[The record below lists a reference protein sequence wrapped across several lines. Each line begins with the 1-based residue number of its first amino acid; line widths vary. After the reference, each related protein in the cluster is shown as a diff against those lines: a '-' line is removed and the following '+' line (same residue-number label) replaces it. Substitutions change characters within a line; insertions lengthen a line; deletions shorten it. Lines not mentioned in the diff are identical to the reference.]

1 LGWKI
6 LITREYVEKVISS
19 VVDAADYAEFQK
31 HVTDDFIYEF
41 MGTQPYSGEWRGS
54 DAVKRQFTAFNENF
68 TTDFRVKVTELY
80 VDAEKNTAVARLQ
93 SLPLTD
99 LGGGDYRQHCVWFA
113 YFNDSG
119 KIRRLVDYSDTKLVD
134 EMIVRVQTA
143 KMQKLREG
151 CSPNPARAVP
161 RGSPRV
167 TRSPIKG
174 QQGFERP
181 YAGGVTSNRQWS
193 WVPSAWQ

>member
-1 LGWKI
+1 

-41 MGTQPYSGEWRGS
+41 MGTQPYSGEWRGP

-80 VDAEKNTAVARLQ
+80 VGAEKNTAVARLQ

-151 CSPNPARAVP
+151 SGAGGPT
-161 RGSPRV
+161 RV
-167 TRSPIKG
+167 TARNEI
-174 QQGFERP
+174 
-181 YAGGVTSNRQWS
+181 AH
-193 WVPSAWQ
+193 